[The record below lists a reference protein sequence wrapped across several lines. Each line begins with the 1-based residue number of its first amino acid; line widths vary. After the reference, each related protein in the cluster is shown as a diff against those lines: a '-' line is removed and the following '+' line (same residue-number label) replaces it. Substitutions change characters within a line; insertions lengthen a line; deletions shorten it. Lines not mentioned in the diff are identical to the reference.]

1 MSSPFAQIITDNDLN
16 FALNLCKQ
24 AGELVS
30 NYFYQGVSVTLKTDQ
45 SPVTIADQECELLI
59 RNRIKEIYP
68 DDAILGEEGGDSFGQ
83 KPNAIRRWIIDP
95 IDGTYNFARKIPL
108 FSILLALEVNGQIEL
123 GIIYNPILNDLY
135 YAKKGLGAYK
145 NAELIKV
152 SPCRNLN
159 SALFN
164 FGAINRI
171 FEHNLTTNF
180 VRLVKS
186 TYRQRGFGDYLNF
199 GLVFEGKAE
208 LALEIGLQP
217 WDLAP
222 MAIIATEAGGKFTSL
237 NGVNSIYEGNCLV
250 SNKILHQE
258 VLAILNSK

>member
-1 MSSPFAQIITDNDLN
+1 MSSAQINADNDLN
-16 FALNLCKQ
+16 FGLSLCRQ
-24 AGELVS
+24 AGELIS
-30 NYFYQGVSVTLKTDQ
+30 SYFHQGVAVTLKADQ
-45 SPVTIADQECELLI
+45 SPVTIADQECERLI
-59 RNRIKEIYP
+59 RKRINEIYP
-68 DDAILGEEGGDSFGQ
+68 DDAILGEECDISLDQ

-237 NGVNSIYEGNCLV
+237 NGANSIYEGNCLV

-258 VLAILNSK
+258 VLAILNAK